1 MPRLA
6 PARMLIALL
15 TSGAAVALL
24 SGCQDQDRYAKL
36 DSAYRTTL
44 SENQRLTQE
53 MDALRNEIDAL
64 RARIG
69 QGDEALGAGTMT
81 NAQLRQRLAQLMEDY
96 RKLEERLNSLGVVLN
111 PETDAALRA
120 LAEQHPDLIA
130 YDAKRGMLRFKSDL
144 TFALGSVE
152 VQPAARQ
159 GLQQLAGVLT
169 GSAASGYDL
178 RIVGHTDDVPISAPG
193 TLRDHKTNTH
203 LSAHRAI
210 AVRDVLAGSGVSQAR
225 LEVAGWGEYRPA
237 VPNRG
242 RGGTTENRRVEI
254 FLVPGS
260 GGSAAAPMNAAP
272 IPNTTPVRT
281 PGDDAVK

>member
-1 MPRLA
+1 MPRFAPSRILA
-6 PARMLIALL
+6 AVVCA
-15 TSGAAVALL
+15 GAAFAFLG
-24 SGCQDQDRYAKL
+24 GCQDADRYSKL
-36 DSAYRTTL
+36 DAQYRTTL

-53 MDALRNEIDAL
+53 LDALRREIDAL
-64 RARIG
+64 QSRIG
-69 QGDEALGAGTMT
+69 EGDAALGAGSST
-81 NAQLRQRLAQLMEDY
+81 NAQLRARLAQLMEDY

-152 VQPAARQ
+152 VKPEARA

-178 RIVGHTDDVPISAPG
+178 RVVGHTDDVPISAPG
-193 TLRDHKTNTH
+193 TLREHKTNTH

-225 LEVAGWGEYRPA
+225 MEVAGWGEFRPT
-237 VPNRG
+237 VTNRG
-242 RGGTTENRRVEI
+242 KGGTTENRRVEI

-260 GGSAAAPMNAAP
+260 GGSASAPTNAAP
-272 IPNTTPVRT
+272 IPNTTPVRA
-281 PGDDAVK
+281 PADDMVK